1 MADGT
6 SLNTINGVVASSV
19 ASTTSTSSNDALG
32 KEEFLQLL
40 VTQMQYQDPL
50 DPQDNSEYVA
60 QLAQF
65 SALEQMTNLNDTATT
80 LSETTS
86 TISTSL
92 LVAQASGLIGK
103 EVTWTD
109 SNDTVQTGEV
119 TSVKITDGTPYVVVD
134 NSDVVDISDITL
146 VGTVSSSS
154 TTTA

>member
-6 SLNTINGVVASSV
+6 SLNTINGVVASTV

-40 VTQMQYQDPL
+40 TTQMQYQDPL

-65 SALEQMTNLNDTATT
+65 SALEQMTNLNTTATT
-80 LSETTS
+80 LSDTTS

-92 LVAQASGLIGK
+92 LVAQASNFIGK

-109 SNDTVQTGEV
+109 SNNTVQNGQV
-119 TSVKITDGTPYVVVD
+119 TSVKITDGKPYVVVD
-134 NSDVVDISDITL
+134 NNDVVDISAITL
-146 VGTVSSSS
+146 VGTVSSTS
-154 TTTA
+154 TTTV

>member
-1 MADGT
+1 MSDST
-6 SLNTINGVVASSV
+6 VLNTINGVVASTV

-40 VTQMQYQDPL
+40 TTQMQYQDPL

-80 LSETTS
+80 LSDTTS

-109 SNDTVQTGEV
+109 SSDAVQTGKV